1 MLIHKSLF
9 FYLRNNQQHYY
20 VEFKKKFCDIGLQL
34 ATSAQRDTFA
44 ENPVSKDIRSI
55 IVNDSRT
62 FHPPEPKVHTLCSIL
77 FVYRCEKSLNAAKDW
92 TSYQIR
98 LLEKLTIH

>member
-55 IVNDSRT
+55 IVNDSRKNL
-62 FHPPEPKVHTLCSIL
+62 PRSRKSIL
-77 FVYRCEKSLNAAKDW
+77 YVQSYLCIGAKSP
-92 TSYQIR
+92 
-98 LLEKLTIH
+98 